1 MTVNTASG
9 AKVFIGG
16 TTAADTLSEFQALT
30 WVEVGEVE
38 DLGEFGDESEQV
50 KFTALSDGRTR
61 NLKGPRDGGMVNV
74 VCGDDPNDLGQVAM
88 EAAEASPL
96 AHNIKVL
103 LNDAI
108 TVGGDGSEHYWRGK
122 VFSKRRNVGQANNVV
137 KRTFQVS
144 VDTVI
149 LDTDPS

>member
-9 AKVFIGG
+9 SKVYIGG
-16 TTAADTLSEFQALT
+16 TTVVSTLAAFQALT
-30 WVEVGEVE
+30 WVQVGEIE

-50 KFTALSDGRTR
+50 KFVSLSDGRTR
-61 NLKGPRDGGMVNV
+61 NFKGPRDGGMVNV
-74 VCGDDPNDLGQVAM
+74 VCGDDPNDVGQIAM

-96 AHNIKVL
+96 AYNIKVE

-108 TVGGDGSEHYWRGK
+108 TLAGNDSQHYWRGK
-122 VFSKRRNVGQANNVV
+122 VFSKRRNVGQANNIV

-149 LDTDPS
+149 LDTLPT